1 MENVYFFRKKVR
13 RWLLNSKYLDKILV
27 KGKLISGINHIYNN
41 GNDERT
47 VRISHCSSLINSH
60 IERHRSKRK
69 IRIFNF
75 FEKKLKFEGDI

>member
-41 GNDERT
+41 GNDER
-47 VRISHCSSLINSH
+47 VVLISHCFSIVNCCFAKTSQQAKN
-60 IERHRSKRK
+60 K
-69 IRIFNF
+69 IFQF
-75 FEKKLKFEGDI
+75 L

>member
-47 VRISHCSSLINSH
+47 VLISHCFSIVNCCFA
-60 IERHRSKRK
+60 RHHSKRK
-69 IRIFNF
+69 KRFFNF